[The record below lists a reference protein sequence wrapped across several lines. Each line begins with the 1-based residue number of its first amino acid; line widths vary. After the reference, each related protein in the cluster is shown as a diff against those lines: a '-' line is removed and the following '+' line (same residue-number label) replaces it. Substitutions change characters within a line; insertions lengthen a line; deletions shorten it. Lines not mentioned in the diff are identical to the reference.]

1 MHEMTPIKSRY
12 RCPRCNSY
20 NSVNVDKIFDGRLLF
35 CCSEC
40 NICALV
46 PKDTDADGPD
56 SAYLE
61 FLDLY
66 DNGRIANSVD
76 LNTIMQQERIL
87 RPSSEIKAL
96 LEKGNKGT
104 TNKLLKEVL
113 SSKKDYVVEY
123 SLIQDSDSK
132 LTSPVNEL
140 PVDDKI
146 ISVLSRKGIKQVYEF
161 QEESIKRILLGTDT
175 VIVAPTASGKT
186 EAFCIPIL
194 QRISERLHSHLSYLR
209 TNSTTTT
216 GSQISA
222 IFLYP
227 TKALSRDQLPKI
239 RELAESVGIHV
250 GIFDGDTS
258 LHERNMILSTTPEII
273 ITNFD
278 VLHYHLWHRT
288 KFSYLLRTCQFLVV
302 DEAHTYTGVFGA
314 NVHYIVKRLERLCK
328 NKLQIIAASATLP
341 NAGQFCRT
349 LFGRE
354 IEVIRGEGRKGKINF
369 VMLFPSLHSYRSLVL
384 DLVKRTTGLGHKTI
398 AFSNSHLGSELLS
411 FYLSRQGIKIK
422 VHRAG
427 LLPSVR
433 KAVEQS
439 FKDGKLMA
447 ISATPTLELGIDIG
461 DVDAIVSGIVPIN
474 RLTQRFG
481 RAARRGQEGYAF
493 LALGNDPISQYYS
506 SHPDDYFADQE
517 QVYTDPSNP
526 FVQEYQILAMT
537 CDKPISKSELYTNT
551 NNKVISNIIQKLISQ
566 GLISQ
571 SSDENFFVP
580 NFKKA
585 YEILNEYSIRGI
597 GNTVDILFNKKVV
610 GERSLPQAIEEL
622 HENAIYIL
630 SGKRYQVKKLQYD
643 PQSTE
648 QPYYAELISIPTD
661 YPYYTR
667 AMVGEWPNIVEI
679 YEQKMVFGIE
689 VKYCSLKIQKKV
701 VGYTNIEI
709 GQKVTQGRKVMF
721 SEPIEFEFITK
732 GFVFRAPRPLDILKH
747 ANDEDYVEMS
757 GYHASEHVLIEGS
770 GMITGGASQD
780 MGGVSLGSSGLIF
793 IHDGSI
799 GGNGASKALYDRFD
813 AAISRA
819 LKILMECP
827 CKSESGCPRCTYSY
841 RCGNNNE
848 YLHKFAA
855 IEILNKAVLGNQ
867 TEINL
872 DIQADRALV

>member
-1 MHEMTPIKSRY
+1 MTAIKSRY
-12 RCPRCNSY
+12 RCPRCSSY

-35 CCSEC
+35 NCSKC

-46 PKDTDADGPD
+46 PKDADADSTD

-66 DNGRIANSVD
+66 DNGRIANGDD

-87 RPSSEIKAL
+87 RPSSEIKRL
-96 LEKGNKGT
+96 LEGT

-113 SSKKDYVVEY
+113 SSQKDYVVEY
-123 SLIQDSDSK
+123 RLIQDSDSK
-132 LTSPVNEL
+132 PGSPVNEL

-146 ISVLSRKGIKQVYEF
+146 ISTLSRKGIKQVYEF
-161 QEESIKRILLGTDT
+161 QEQSIKRILFGKDT

-194 QRISERLHSHLSYLR
+194 QRISERLHSHFPYLH
-209 TNSTTTT
+209 TNPSTTATR
-216 GSQISA
+216 SQVFA
-222 IFLYP
+222 ILVYP

-239 RELAESVGIHV
+239 RQFAESVGITV
-250 GIFDGDTS
+250 GIFDGDTP
-258 LHERNMILSTTPEII
+258 LDERNMILSNTPEII

-288 KFSYLLRTCQFLVV
+288 KFSYLLRTSRFLVV
-302 DEAHTYTGVFGA
+302 DEAHSYTGVFGA

-328 NKLQIIAASATLP
+328 NKLQMIAASATLP

-354 IEVIRGEGRKGKINF
+354 IEVIQGEGRKGKINF

-384 DLVKRTTGLGHKTI
+384 DLVKRTTGGGHKTI

-433 KAVEQS
+433 KVVEQS

-537 CDKPISKSELYTNT
+537 CDKPISKSELYINNNNSNT
-551 NNKVISNIIQKLISQ
+551 NMNNTIQKLVAES
-566 GLISQ
+566 LIRL
-571 SSDENFFVP
+571 SSDEKMYVP

-585 YEILNEYSIRGI
+585 YEKLNEYSIRGI

-622 HENAIYIL
+622 HENAIYFL
-630 SGKRYQVKKLQYD
+630 SGKRYQVKNLHYD
-643 PQSTE
+643 AQHTD

-667 AMVGEWPNIVEI
+667 AMVGEWPNIIEI

-709 GQKVTQGRKVMF
+709 GQEVTQGRKVMF

-732 GFVFRAPRPLDILKH
+732 GFVFRAPKPIDILKS

-770 GMITGGASQD
+770 SMITGGASQD
-780 MGGVSLGSSGLIF
+780 MGGVSLGASGLIF
-793 IHDGSI
+793 IYDGSI
-799 GGNGASKALYDRFD
+799 GGNGT
-813 AAISRA
+813 SRA
-819 LKILMECP
+819 LYERFDQAIIRALSILTECP
-827 CKSESGCPRCTYSY
+827 CKSESGCPRCTYYY

-848 YLHKFAA
+848 YLHKLACT
-855 IEILNKAVLGNQ
+855 EILQRIKDGET
-867 TEINL
+867 TEVSEPVEG
-872 DIQADRALV
+872 DKPLV